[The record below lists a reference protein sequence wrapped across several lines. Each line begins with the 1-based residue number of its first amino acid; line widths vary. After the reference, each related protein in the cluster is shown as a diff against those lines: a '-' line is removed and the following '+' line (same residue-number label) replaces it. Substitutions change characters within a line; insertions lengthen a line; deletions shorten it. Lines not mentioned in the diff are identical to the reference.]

1 MAKAIHI
8 GSNDFQLEVLQ
19 SETPVLVDF
28 WADWC
33 GPCHQVAPEVE
44 ALATDMAGRLKVV
57 KLNTDLD
64 PDTATRYGVRSI
76 PTLVLF
82 VSGSERSRLVGA
94 YPRSRIK
101 LMPGFPA

>member
-1 MAKAIHI
+1 MAKAIHV
-8 GSNDFQLEVLQ
+8 GSNDFRQQVLE

-33 GPCHQVAPEVE
+33 GPCHQVAPEVD
-44 ALATDMAGRLKVV
+44 ALAAEMAGRLRVV

-82 VSGSERSRLVGA
+82 VRGNERSRLVGA
-94 YPRSRIK
+94 HPRSEIRR
-101 LMPGFPA
+101 MPGFPA